1 MSAMGSRGA
10 PSVVTGMSAQTVFVR
25 EYLRGAKDA
34 AAAIY
39 GSEDPKCLAKKILV
53 AAGERN
59 AQDLLETLG
68 LERRR

>member
-1 MSAMGSRGA
+1 
-10 PSVVTGMSAQTVFVR
+10 MSAQTVFVR

-39 GSEDPKCLAKKILV
+39 GSQDPKGLAKKILV

-68 LERRR
+68 LGSHR

>member
-1 MSAMGSRGA
+1 MGSRRA
-10 PSVVTGMSAQTVFVR
+10 PGVVAAMSAQTVFVR

-39 GSEDPKCLAKKILV
+39 GSQDPKGLAKQILV

-68 LERRR
+68 LTAAR

>member
-1 MSAMGSRGA
+1 
-10 PSVVTGMSAQTVFVR
+10 MSAQTVFVR

-39 GSEDPKCLAKKILV
+39 GSQDPKGLAKKILV

-68 LERRR
+68 LTAAR

>member
-1 MSAMGSRGA
+1 MGSRGA
-10 PSVVTGMSAQTVFVR
+10 AGVVEAMSAQTVFVR

>member
-1 MSAMGSRGA
+1 M
-10 PSVVTGMSAQTVFVR
+10 TAQTVFVR

-39 GSEDPKCLAKKILV
+39 ASPDPRVLAKKILV
-53 AAGERN
+53 ATGDRN

-68 LERRR
+68 LTSAR